1 MFEVLEARLN
11 QKSIMVVGRRVGPGV
26 VRSWKG
32 LWTAADMAS

>member
-11 QKSIMVVGRRVGPGV
+11 QKSIKVVGRRVGPRV
-26 VRSWKG
+26 VMSGKG